1 MRKSKFMTWAF
12 IATTIGFSACSNVA
26 EEVPAEKKEIRLTS
40 EIIPSRVTSLDYQSK
55 QIIEGRQVGVT
66 ISGAAEKHEN
76 VLWNV
81 EGNGKLVPSDAVHWA
96 QTKAIITAYHPFNS
110 QWTGLEHEFSVHTDQ
125 STNAGYLDSDLLWA
139 TATSS
144 PMDMPVSLLF
154 NHKLAK
160 INITLTSTEVSD
172 LSDAIIYICGTQ
184 ISAKFNPSTG
194 ELSAT
199 TSNVADIKASVTTES
214 AYTASAIIIPQVV
227 ASETD
232 FIKIHHQ
239 GKEYCYTLA
248 ESNTYESGKSY
259 NFLLEIKR
267 KGGDCEGNM
276 NGGGNGW
283 N

>member
-1 MRKSKFMTWAF
+1 
-12 IATTIGFSACSNVA
+12 
-26 EEVPAEKKEIRLTS
+26 
-40 EIIPSRVTSLDYQSK
+40 
-55 QIIEGRQVGVT
+55 
-66 ISGAAEKHEN
+66 
-76 VLWNV
+76 
-81 EGNGKLVPSDAVHWA
+81 
-96 QTKAIITAYHPFNS
+96 
-110 QWTGLEHEFSVHTDQ
+110 
-125 STNAGYLDSDLLWA
+125 
-139 TATSS
+139 
-144 PMDMPVSLLF
+144 MPVSLLF
-154 NHKLAK
+154 KHKLAK

-239 GKEYCYTLA
+239 GKEYCYTLS